1 MDTEAVPT
9 ASALVS
15 QLETSRKYFK
25 TTMSAFSEEDSGFA
39 PGPGLFTV
47 AAQVAHTADSVDW
60 FVEGAFG
67 KGWNMDFE
75 SHLAAARAVTSL
87 AAATE
92 WFDRAYDAAVA
103 TVESASADG
112 LAAPIPDARIMG
124 GAPRAAVVNA
134 VVDHTAHHRGSLAV
148 YARLLQKE
156 PPMPYA

>member
-1 MDTEAVPT
+1 MSTTPT
-9 ASALVS
+9 LVS

-25 TTMSAFSEEDSGFA
+25 TTLSAFSEDDSGFA

-47 AAQVAHTADSVDW
+47 AAQVAHAADSVDW

-75 SHLAAARAVTSL
+75 AHEAAARAVTSL
-87 AAATE
+87 AEATA
-92 WFDRAYDAAVA
+92 WFDRAYAAAVSA
-103 TVESASADG
+103 VESASAAD

-148 YARLLQKE
+148 YARLMKKE
-156 PPMPYA
+156 PPMPYS